1 MEAKTH
7 INWNEISGDHLPES
21 FIRRNINKINW
32 EVRCRNYHMTEEELE
47 KYCEYFNEK
56 AWYNIFNTWFN
67 KPKLSESFIE
77 KHIDIVR
84 QFNFW
89 DYICEWRHISES
101 FLDKYIDE
109 IDCEEISF
117 NRLVS
122 ESFIEKHSDKLSW
135 KFISECQELSKEF
148 VIKHMDKIHI
158 NKLKKNIFIDFKID
172 VKYYK
177 ETDEEM
183 ECCICY
189 NKTKTQTI
197 KCNHDICPRC
207 ITHKSIINTMKC
219 PYCRQKLESRIEF
232 V

>member
-1 MEAKTH
+1 MASGATPQTH
-7 INWNEISGDHLPES
+7 INWHDLSRTHLPES
-21 FIRRNINKINW
+21 FIRKNIDKINW
-32 EVRCRNYHMTEEELE
+32 EKRCRYYRMTEEELE
-47 KYCEYFNEK
+47 KYCEYFNDD
-56 AWYNIFNTWFN
+56 TWRSLFIN
-67 KPKLSESFIE
+67 QRLSESFIE
-77 KHIDIVR
+77 KHIDVVR
-84 QFNFW
+84 QFYLWNYLYE
-89 DYICEWRHISES
+89 DQHVSES
-101 FLDKYIDE
+101 FIEKYIDE
-109 IDCEEISF
+109 IDCEELSF
-117 NRLVS
+117 DMLLS

-135 KFISECQELSKEF
+135 RFISECQELSKEF
-148 VIKHMDKIHI
+148 VMKHIDKIHI
-158 NKLKKNIFIDFKID
+158 NELKKNIFIDFKID

-197 KCNHDICPRC
+197 KCNHDICPKC